1 MPLRLD
7 LDPSNPLST
16 SHPEVWLNMT
26 SLMNDT
32 NRLTFRETDE
42 AGYPTAT
49 YIYSG
54 DVASSITA
62 SKIPAGRVDV
72 IVSGH
77 LLPYCIFLA
86 LGV

>member
-1 MPLRLD
+1 
-7 LDPSNPLST
+7 
-16 SHPEVWLNMT
+16 MT
-26 SLMNDT
+26 SLMSET

-42 AGYPTAT
+42 AGNPTAT

-62 SKIPAGRVDV
+62 SKTPAGRVDV

-77 LLPYCIFLA
+77 FLLPYWILLA
-86 LGV
+86 LDV

>member
-1 MPLRLD
+1 
-7 LDPSNPLST
+7 
-16 SHPEVWLNMT
+16 MT
-26 SLMNDT
+26 SLMSET

-42 AGYPTAT
+42 AGNSTAT

-62 SKIPAGRVDV
+62 SKAPAGRVDV

-77 LLPYCIFLA
+77 FLFPYWIFLA
-86 LGV
+86 LDV